1 WLQAHGGLECAQ
13 LAQPRLA
20 MGHRVEHSQRGDIVA
35 ALRRQNRE
43 GGAETN
49 ADQQQLP
56 CARAAHPIAGVQ
68 HARDPAFHAFGIG
81 IVARAVAATIEVETQ
96 RNETAARAGFGK
108 VTQRAVRANVIH
120 AERRDDDDTE
130 RTGPVRLIQPAEAWA
145 ILRPEP
151 AGARTKAVFSDRYP
165 WRGICRN
172 VAKGIHAF
180 TPQPS

>member
-56 CARAAHPIAGVQ
+56 RARAAHPIAGVQ

-96 RNETAARAGFGK
+96 RDEAATRAGFGK
-108 VTQRAVRANVIH
+108 VPQRAMRAGVVVTERRNDDD
-120 AERRDDDDTE
+120 AERA
-130 RTGPVRLIQPAEAWA
+130 GLVGVVQPAEAWT

-151 AGARTKAVFSDRYP
+151 AGARTKAVLGDRYP
-165 WRGICRN
+165 WRGVCRN